1 MKRPYRR
8 SHSRFAGD
16 WSHERKLTRAFAL
29 GFVLGI
35 SGVLGACVTAPP
47 PEQSIIDA
55 VAAGSLAQPSSCEAR
70 GATDHVRA
78 DDATESAKGLQLRE

>member
-1 MKRPYRR
+1 MK
-8 SHSRFAGD
+8 G
-16 WSHERKLTRAFAL
+16 KLTRVFAL

-35 SGVLGACVTAPP
+35 SGALGACVTAPP

-70 GATDHVRA
+70 GAMTVCVQTMRLNRQKDCSCA
-78 DDATESAKGLQLRE
+78 NSRELTNGRFAPF

>member
-1 MKRPYRR
+1 MKGK
-8 SHSRFAGD
+8 H
-16 WSHERKLTRAFAL
+16 TRALAL

-47 PEQSIIDA
+47 PEQQSIIDA

-70 GATDHVRA
+70 GA
-78 DDATESAKGLQLRE
+78 ATVCVQSMRLDRQKDCSCVSRSELRDGRFARF